1 MLKIEKLKK
10 QFGRAVALDGLDMH
24 VETGSL
30 YGFVGPN
37 GAGKTTTIKII
48 MSLLRPDSGTVLVD
62 GVDVVREPKRVLE
75 RIGYVPDFFGVYD
88 NLKVSEYMEFFAS
101 CYGLL
106 GLKARQR
113 SRMLLEQVGLDG
125 KEDFYVEGLSR
136 GMKQR
141 LCLAR
146 ALIHNPSILIMD
158 EPTAGLDP
166 RTRYEFKEILKELRE
181 QKKTILLSSHILP
194 ELAEICTNI
203 GIVDQGRMVLEG
215 SMDEIQD
222 QINVSSPLTIAV
234 SSNRE
239 TAVQILRSHP
249 CVETIAMRQEEISVN
264 FTGDRQDEVLLLQQL
279 VDADVPV
286 YAFQRTRGNLESIFM
301 QIIDHDEGK
310 VVLSNEDY
318 W

>member
-1 MLKIEKLKK
+1 MLRIENLKK

-24 VETGSL
+24 VESGSL

-48 MSLLRPDSGTVLVD
+48 MSLLLPDSGRVLVD
-62 GVDVVREPKRVLE
+62 GVDAVREPKKVLE
-75 RIGYVPDFFGVYD
+75 KIGYVPDFFGVYD

-101 CYGLL
+101 CYGLF

-113 SRMLLEQVGLDG
+113 SMMLLEQVGLDG
-125 KEDFYVEGLSR
+125 KADFYVEGLSR

-146 ALIHNPSILIMD
+146 ALLHNPQVLIMD

-181 QKKTILLSSHILP
+181 QRKTILLSSHILP

-215 SMDEIQD
+215 KMDEIQD
-222 QINVSSPLTIAV
+222 QINVSSPLHIAV
-234 SSNRE
+234 SDNRD

-249 CVETIAMRQEEISVN
+249 CVETIAIRQEEISVN
-264 FTGDRQDEVLLLQQL
+264 FNGDRQDEVLLLQQL
-279 VDADVPV
+279 IDADVPV
-286 YAFQRTRGNLESIFM
+286 YAFQRIRGNLESIFM
-301 QIIDHDEGK
+301 QITDRDGGK

-318 W
+318 